1 MNGGGNCGSKSSVEC
16 KDTPNP
22 INKSAKLEQIIAK
35 LRALKVEREEAI
47 KDVEEKKEKMTKAAD
62 LNEYRRA
69 KFRWEQA
76 KKHLDSIHA
85 RAGIMFATKM
95 LLEKNAGKRNRNRKT
110 IRKAKWGSRTT
121 SRRF

>member
-22 INKSAKLEQIIAK
+22 INKSTELERLIAK

-47 KDVEEKKEKMTKAAD
+47 KDVEEKKEKMTKATD
-62 LNEYRRA
+62 LNEFRRA

-76 KKHLDSIHA
+76 KKHLDRINALA
-85 RAGIMFATKM
+85 RFMFETKKLM
-95 LLEKNAGKRNRNRKT
+95 EKNAGKRNRNRKT

-121 SRRF
+121 SRRL

>member
-22 INKSAKLEQIIAK
+22 INKSTELERLIAK

-47 KDVEEKKEKMTKAAD
+47 KDVEEKKEKMTKATPD
-62 LNEYRRA
+62 ELRRA
-69 KFRWEQA
+69 KLRWEQA
-76 KKHLDSIHA
+76 KRHLDSIDA
-85 RAGIMFATKM
+85 RARFMFATKKLM
-95 LLEKNAGKRNRNRKT
+95 EKKAGKRNRNRKT